1 MALSA
6 QLTALL
12 KTAVRMTA
20 AAEADFNAVDRIIQY
35 IELDE
40 VEDKEYRQGNTDDK
54 SSQKRE
60 AYASVPKSDN
70 MSSGDIEMA
79 IVTTPNAVLVEPPSN
94 WPEHGN
100 IRFENVAMRYRDGP
114 LVLKGVSFDVNGKD
128 KIGIAGRTG

>member
-1 MALSA
+1 
-6 QLTALL
+6 
-12 KTAVRMTA
+12 MTA

-40 VEDKEYRQGNTDDK
+40 AEDKEYRQGNTDDK